1 MIEFIFA
8 DINIGFAIALS
19 SVLVLAMLEGIGML
33 IGLSVMNLLDHI
45 SPIDFDIDIDADSSL
60 NAAGLTPLIGWLCL
74 NRLPLL
80 IWLVLFLTSFGIT
93 GYTLNYILLTSFT
106 INLSEFLTYSLSFIL
121 SLYITHHIGEP
132 LSRLLPK
139 NESSA
144 ISNNSFN
151 GLVATITIGT
161 AKQDSPAEASLT
173 DSYKQKHYVLV
184 TPDSDKEEFTQG
196 QQVVLVEKKETFW
209 LAVKLNQ

>member
-1 MIEFIFA
+1 MMEFLLA
-8 DINIGFAIALS
+8 DINIGFAIALC
-19 SVLVLAMLEGIGML
+19 SVLALAMLEGVGML
-33 IGLSVMNLLDHI
+33 IGLSMMNLLDHI
-45 SPIDFDIDIDADSSL
+45 SPIDLDIDIDSDADL
-60 NAAGLTPLIGWLCL
+60 TVGGITPLLGWLCL

-80 IWLVLFLTSFGIT
+80 IWLVLILTSFGII
-93 GYTLNYILLTSFT
+93 GYTLNYMLLNSFAISFPELLTYA
-106 INLSEFLTYSLSFIL
+106 LALLL
-121 SLYITHHIGEP
+121 SLYVTHHIGVP

-161 AKQDSPAEASLT
+161 AKQGSPAEASLT

-184 TPDSDKEEFTQG
+184 TPDSDNEEFTQG
-196 QQVVLVEKKETFW
+196 QQVVLVEKKATFW
-209 LAVKLNQ
+209 LAVKFNQ

>member
-1 MIEFIFA
+1 MIEFLLA
-8 DINIGFAIALS
+8 DINIGFAIALC
-19 SVLVLAMLEGIGML
+19 SVLALAILEGVGML
-33 IGLSVMNLLDHI
+33 IGLSMMNLLDHI
-45 SPIDFDIDIDADSSL
+45 SPVDLDIEVDADL
-60 NAAGLTPLIGWLCL
+60 PAGGLTPLLGWLCL

-93 GYTLNYILLTSFT
+93 GYTLNYVLLNNFSA
-106 INLSEFLTYSLSFIL
+106 NLPEILTYGLSFIC
-121 SLYITHHIGEP
+121 SLYATHYIGKP

-151 GLVATITIGT
+151 GLIATITIGT

-173 DSYKQKHYVLV
+173 DSFNQKHYVLV
-184 TPDSDKEEFTQG
+184 TPDSETEEFNQG
-196 QQVVLVEKKETFW
+196 QQVVLVEKKESFW
-209 LAVKLNQ
+209 LAIKFNP

>member
-1 MIEFIFA
+1 MIEFLLA
-8 DINIGFAIALS
+8 DINIGFAIALC
-19 SVLVLAMLEGIGML
+19 SVLALATLEGVGML
-33 IGLSVMNLLDHI
+33 IGLSMMNLLDHI
-45 SPIDFDIDIDADSSL
+45 SPIDLDIDVDADL
-60 NAAGLTPLIGWLCL
+60 PAGGLTPLLGWLCL

-80 IWLVLFLTSFGIT
+80 IWLVLFLTCFGIV
-93 GYTLNYILLTSFT
+93 GYSLNFILLDNSMV
-106 INLSEFLTYSLSFIL
+106 NLSEFLTYSLSFIL
-121 SLYITHHIGEP
+121 ALYATHYIGVP

-151 GLVATITIGT
+151 GLIATITIGT

-173 DSYKQKHYVLV
+173 DSFNQKHYVLV
-184 TPDSDKEEFTQG
+184 TPDDDNEEFSQG

-209 LAVKLNQ
+209 LAIKFNQ

>member
-1 MIEFIFA
+1 MIEFLLA
-8 DINIGFAIALS
+8 DINIGFAIALC
-19 SVLVLAMLEGIGML
+19 SVLALAILEGVGML
-33 IGLSVMNLLDHI
+33 IGLSMMNLLDHI
-45 SPIDFDIDIDADSSL
+45 SPIDLDIEVDADL
-60 NAAGLTPLIGWLCL
+60 PAGGLTPLLGWLCL

-93 GYTLNYILLTSFT
+93 GYTLNYVLLNNFSA
-106 INLSEFLTYSLSFIL
+106 NLPEILTYGLSFIF
-121 SLYITHHIGEP
+121 SLYTTHYIGKP

-151 GLVATITIGT
+151 GLIATITIGT

-173 DSYKQKHYVLV
+173 DGFNQKHYVLV
-184 TPDSDKEEFTQG
+184 TPDSETEEFNQG
-196 QQVVLVEKKETFW
+196 QQVVLVEKKESFW
-209 LAVKLNQ
+209 LAIKFNQ

>member
-1 MIEFIFA
+1 MIEFLLA
-8 DINIGFAIALS
+8 DINIGFAIALCT
-19 SVLVLAMLEGIGML
+19 VLALAILEGVGML
-33 IGLSVMNLLDHI
+33 IGLSMMNLLDHI
-45 SPIDFDIDIDADSSL
+45 SPIELDIEADADL
-60 NAAGLTPLIGWLCL
+60 PAGGLTPLLGWLCL

-93 GYTLNYILLTSFT
+93 GYTLNYVLLNNFSA
-106 INLSEFLTYSLSFIL
+106 NLPEILTYGLSFIF
-121 SLYITHHIGEP
+121 SLFATHYIGKP

-151 GLVATITIGT
+151 GLIATITIGT

-173 DSYKQKHYVLV
+173 DGFNQKHYVLV
-184 TPDSDKEEFTQG
+184 TPDDDNEEFSQG

-209 LAVKLNQ
+209 LAIKFNQ